1 MRSVPM
7 RIHPTLRHSLI
18 YLLPLAILLLAVIA
32 RIAASDILDR
42 LSLICFDLYQKAAP
56 REAGNAPI
64 RIVDIDDDSL
74 AQIGQWPWPRSV
86 VGQLTD
92 KLREAG
98 AAVIAFDIDFAEP
111 DRTSPAML
119 LPLLTQNG
127 VGTGEA
133 RRLLTAVPD
142 PDQRLAEAMRKVP
155 VVTGF
160 IMVDRGGNRPPVVK
174 AGFAFVG
181 NDPLG
186 HVAGF
191 PTAIAD
197 LPVFEDAAAGNGFLN
212 QYVDWDHVVR
222 RVPLILKLG
231 DQPYPSLAAETLRL
245 AVGARGYIG
254 RAAGAN
260 GERSFGE
267 NTGLTALRIGQ
278 LAIPTDAAG
287 RVWLYY
293 APPRPDRR
301 ISAAAILRDNFDHAA
316 FADHIVLIGT
326 SAKGVIN
333 DEQATPIA
341 PDVPGVEI
349 HAQLIEQ
356 ILQQAFLA
364 RPDWAVGAE
373 ILFAILA
380 GAGIIFVVPRIG
392 AVLGAVLGATA
403 VIAAFGTSW
412 LAFTQARLLIDPVY
426 PWAVVTLVYLIAS
439 LLGYLR
445 TEERQ
450 RQIRRTFSQYM
461 SPQYVDELARHPE
474 RLKLGGQAR
483 PMTIMFCDIRG
494 FTSLSEHLDAAALT
508 RFMNSFLSP
517 MTEIITERKGTIDK
531 YIGDCIMAFWNAPL
545 DDPDHAKNAVRAAQA
560 MRQKLVELNREWP
573 LDPAYRLFLPVRIGI
588 GINTGECVVG
598 NFGSAAHFDYSLL
611 GDPVNLA
618 SRLEGLSKIYG
629 VDLVI
634 GEETAARLN
643 DSRLIELDLVAVK
656 GKTQA
661 GRVFTLPPEHLEE
674 NLLIDHHS
682 ALLTAYRRQDW
693 VVALRLLDDGRLAA
707 AHQLSPVY
715 DLYRRRIAHFQVEA
729 PPANWDGVY
738 TAEEK

>member
-197 LPVFEDAAAGNGFLN
+197 LPVFEDAAAG
-212 QYVDWDHVVR
+212 
-222 RVPLILKLG
+222 K
-231 DQPYPSLAAETLRL
+231 LRL

-364 RPDWAVGAE
+364 RPDWAVG
-373 ILFAILA
+373 
-380 GAGIIFVVPRIG
+380 
-392 AVLGAVLGATA
+392 
-403 VIAAFGTSW
+403 
-412 LAFTQARLLIDPVY
+412 
-426 PWAVVTLVYLIAS
+426 
-439 LLGYLR
+439 
-445 TEERQ
+445 
-450 RQIRRTFSQYM
+450 
-461 SPQYVDELARHPE
+461 
-474 RLKLGGQAR
+474 
-483 PMTIMFCDIRG
+483 
-494 FTSLSEHLDAAALT
+494 
-508 RFMNSFLSP
+508 
-517 MTEIITERKGTIDK
+517 
-531 YIGDCIMAFWNAPL
+531 
-545 DDPDHAKNAVRAAQA
+545 
-560 MRQKLVELNREWP
+560 
-573 LDPAYRLFLPVRIGI
+573 
-588 GINTGECVVG
+588 
-598 NFGSAAHFDYSLL
+598 
-611 GDPVNLA
+611 
-618 SRLEGLSKIYG
+618 
-629 VDLVI
+629 
-634 GEETAARLN
+634 
-643 DSRLIELDLVAVK
+643 
-656 GKTQA
+656 
-661 GRVFTLPPEHLEE
+661 
-674 NLLIDHHS
+674 
-682 ALLTAYRRQDW
+682 
-693 VVALRLLDDGRLAA
+693 
-707 AHQLSPVY
+707 
-715 DLYRRRIAHFQVEA
+715 
-729 PPANWDGVY
+729 
-738 TAEEK
+738 